1 MLNGDT
7 LLNMASEKQTELLR
21 QLTDYEAGNGI
32 GNFGNTMF
40 LIG

>member
-1 MLNGDT
+1 

-21 QLTDYEAGNGI
+21 QLNDFEVGNG
-32 GNFGNTMF
+32 GVGWQNTAF